1 MSHPNEPWKTSSGL
15 LVHIP
20 LDEIIHHTTGSFPKN
35 IDPSEYVSYR
45 IDTSYHFSMALRT
58 IGLFV
63 GFLCIHNA
71 LTALWIS
78 MGLFVLGYTYM
89 FMQDEFPFCNMVD
102 LLSTLYISLR
112 KLIVIIPAAVIT
124 ISLVYHNFWPS
135 LAYVLS
141 HISTFALRFLIDLW
155 YKNHARRCYGVD
167 LTPVDAKAARISYR
181 YSDSYGILTFRA
193 YLSGTIR
200 KLHNAPQRN
209 TPSASISGSQFSILK
224 AATSLASL
232 TVSAI
237 DSFDREESSVYLCH
251 SNATKTDT
259 ILFSCFLL
267 RSMCIMST
275 ENHQFAAVF
284 SREYV
289 SDIREALSKKNLLNA
304 SFEKIFNDRTELYD
318 RIFMSKQEIDKKLSA
333 ISEEFEYVIT
343 NDILKDGL
351 APFYEN
357 SPLPIIGIQEAM
369 ECRMEVANYMK
380 FLLSYTNQCVDQ
392 VIASIQ

>member
-1 MSHPNEPWKTSSGL
+1 MNRLNDPWKTSSGL
-15 LVHIP
+15 LVRIP
-20 LDEIIHHTTGSFPKN
+20 LDEIIHQTADSFPRN

-63 GFLCIHNA
+63 GFLCLHNA
-71 LTALWIS
+71 LTALWLSIA
-78 MGLFVLGYTYM
+78 LFALGYTYL
-89 FMQDEFPFCNMVD
+89 FIQDEFPFCNIVD
-102 LLSTLYISLR
+102 LVSSLYMFLR
-112 KLIVIIPAAVIT
+112 KLYVIIPAAVII
-124 ISLVYHNFWPS
+124 ISLVYNNYWPS
-135 LAYVLS
+135 LAYILS
-141 HISTFALRFLIDLW
+141 HISTFILRFLIDLW
-155 YKNHARRCYGVD
+155 YKDHTRCRYGIA
-167 LTPVDAKAARISYR
+167 LTPVDTKAARISYR
-181 YSDSYGILTFRA
+181 YSNDYLTRSFHA
-193 YLSGTIR
+193 YLARTIR
-200 KLHNAPQRN
+200 NLQLSSQKN
-209 TPSASISGSQFSILK
+209 TPSGSMPNSQFSILK

-232 TVSAI
+232 TVSAVEH
-237 DSFDREESSVYLCH
+237 FDQEEPSIYLCY

-259 ILFSCFLL
+259 IIFSCFVL
-267 RSMCIMST
+267 RAVCFMST
-275 ENHQFAAVF
+275 ENQKSAMAF

-343 NDILKDGL
+343 NDILKDGI

-369 ECRMEVANYMK
+369 ECRIEVANYMK